1 MNEGKGGPTDR
12 PTDRGPQGGL
22 EDLEGGREGGK
33 GVINEVEQR
42 SLFSPTTLCFIPRF
56 KGAAGAAVKS
66 RGYEAGPRGPGA
78 DAPLRVH
85 AQDI

>member
-1 MNEGKGGPTDR
+1 MDRPTDR

-22 EDLEGGREGGK
+22 EDLEGGREGGREGGK

-56 KGAAGAAVKS
+56 KGAAVKS